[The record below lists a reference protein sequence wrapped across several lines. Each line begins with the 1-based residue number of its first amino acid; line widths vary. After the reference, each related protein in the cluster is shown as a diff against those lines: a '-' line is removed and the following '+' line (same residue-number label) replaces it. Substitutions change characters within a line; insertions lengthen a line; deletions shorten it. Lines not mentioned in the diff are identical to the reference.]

1 LKKLRAICF
10 DLDDTLWDMA
20 PVIPQAEQR
29 LYDWYAENYP
39 RVVERYSPRQIRNLR
54 LAADKKWPELR
65 HDLTEL
71 RLRILREIATSTG
84 YDEQMAS
91 AAFDVFF
98 AARNDVTL
106 YEDVIPV
113 LRQLGEN
120 FALYALSNGNADLRA
135 IGIAA
140 HFSGIYTAREMGV
153 AKPNV
158 RFFREAAQRCGLP
171 PEEMLHVG
179 DHPEND
185 VVAARRSG
193 MPAVWLNRT
202 SADWTHSAERPDAM
216 VSNLYELVAVLQ
228 A

>member
-1 LKKLRAICF
+1 LKNLRAICF

-20 PVIPQAEQR
+20 PVIPRAEQR

-39 RVVERYSPRQIRNLR
+39 RVIEHYSPRQIRHLR
-54 LAADKKWPELR
+54 LAASKRWPELR

-71 RLRILREIATSTG
+71 RLRILREIAVTTG

-106 YEDVIPV
+106 YEDVVPV
-113 LRQLGEN
+113 LQQLGES
-120 FALYALSNGNADLRA
+120 FALYALSNGNADLQA

-140 HFSGIYTAREMGV
+140 HFAGIYTAREMGV
-153 AKPNV
+153 AKPDL
-158 RFFREAAQRCGLP
+158 RFFTEAARRCGLP
-171 PEEMLHVG
+171 VEEMLHVG

-202 SADWTHSAERPDAM
+202 GADWSHSADQPDAT
-216 VSNLYELVAVLQ
+216 VTNLHELVAVLQ